1 VSPHRASDGSIP
13 ADGKVYVLDDDAPFV
28 RSTLRLLDSCGL
40 VAEGFTSAS
49 AFLAHEP
56 RGAPACLL
64 VDLRMPGMS
73 GLEVQRALAAT
84 PRKLPVVF
92 VSGHADVKAG
102 VEAMKA
108 GAVDFLPKPVEE
120 ERLLDAIRRALDVD
134 ASAEAA
140 RLRGRDARLSLAQL
154 TAPERQV
161 CRLVVTGLR
170 DDQIAEVLGWTE
182 GTVRATR
189 LRAMEAL
196 SATSLV
202 ELVRALE
209 AAGI

>member
-1 VSPHRASDGSIP
+1 MIP
-13 ADGKVYVLDDDAPFV
+13 PGAKVYVLDDDAPFV
-28 RSTLRLLDSCGL
+28 RSTLRLLESWGL
-40 VAEGFTSAS
+40 SAEGFTSPS
-49 AFLAHEP
+49 TFLARDP
-56 RGAPACLL
+56 GDAPACVL

-84 PRKLPVVF
+84 SRKVPVVF

-120 ERLLDAIRRALDVD
+120 HRLLDAVGRALDAD
-134 ASAEAA
+134 AAAQAA
-140 RLRGRDARLSLAQL
+140 RVRTREARRSLERL
-154 TAPERQV
+154 TLPERQV

-170 DDQIAEVLGWTE
+170 DDQIAEALGWAE
-182 GTVRATR
+182 GTVRSAR
-189 LRAMEAL
+189 LHAMEVL

-202 ELVRALE
+202 DMVRALE
-209 AAGI
+209 AAGAV